1 MRKLAILGLIL
12 LIVGTIVITLGI
24 TNYGGVGTWLGDL
37 VHGSIMQPARNFI
50 VDQWLFIGTSGWY
63 ILAAGLGISI
73 IGGLFMVF
81 IMYGLFWQKLIQQK
95 ILHKTTT
102 STHIDTIKQPA
113 PAPTPMPL
121 VQNEQPKQEAP
132 QEAE

>member
-12 LIVGTIVITLGI
+12 FTIGVIIITLGI

-37 VHGSIMQPARNFI
+37 VHGSILQPARNFI
-50 VDQWLFIGTSGWY
+50 VDKWLIIGTSGWY
-63 ILAAGLGISI
+63 ILATALGISI

-81 IMYGLFWQKLIQQK
+81 IAYGLFWQKLIQQK
-95 ILHKTTT
+95 ILHKTIT

-121 VQNEQPKQEAP
+121 VQNEPPKKEDL